1 MVQTQ
6 CEPCQSGSQWKGV
19 PGKGGPA
26 IRAGSLR
33 NEGAPRAAPEAR
45 ALLTSQPCT
54 TDQPLASG
62 WEKLFYPFLPQW
74 DLESSPAVLIHPG
87 ISHGASKTEVRG
99 GATLGTPAVQD
110 LE

>member
-45 ALLTSQPCT
+45 ALLHLPALYNRPACWN
-54 TDQPLASG
+54 LARRNCFTHSYPSG
-62 WEKLFYPFLPQW
+62 
-74 DLESSPAVLIHPG
+74 
-87 ISHGASKTEVRG
+87 T
-99 GATLGTPAVQD
+99 
-110 LE
+110 